1 MRARSASTTSTGDNL
16 LAAISC
22 ARTDAGRREGSV
34 AIRLTSFI
42 SLHANEGQIDEPGL
56 RRDEALEPSDS
67 SRGIEIVEDIEPG
80 RLVQPLVRLAIGF
93 RNHFRIGA
101 LGDRLQGYLD
111 AIGRVVPNA
120 VPRR

>member
-42 SLHANEGQIDEPGL
+42 SLHAMRVKSTNQDCGETKPLNL
-56 RRDEALEPSDS
+56 RTRRA
-67 SRGIEIVEDIEPG
+67 GIEIVDDIEPG
-80 RLVQPLVRLAIGF
+80 RIVQPLVRLAIGF

-111 AIGRVVPNA
+111 AIGHVVPNA

>member
-16 LAAISC
+16 LAAIYC
-22 ARTDAGRREGSV
+22 ARKDAGRREGSA

-56 RRDEALEPSDS
+56 RRDEALDL
-67 SRGIEIVEDIEPG
+67 RTHRAGIEIVDDIEPG
-80 RLVQPLVRLAIGF
+80 RIVQPLVRLAIGF

-101 LGDRLQGYLD
+101 LDGRLPGLS
-111 AIGRVVPNA
+111 GRGW
-120 VPRR
+120 